1 MFLKQPNSSY
11 MKKKENEPDAAFPV
25 MFYLLYGRLHLWSFT
40 FLLGCTSFQIYCGIY
55 YVVPIT
61 QANFLLLS
69 KVDRCSGTDEAWS
82 EALSCSQEW
91 ELERHYQEIF
101 SAL

>member
-1 MFLKQPNSSY
+1 MTNARQSKDGPFTSLKKDCLLHIV
-11 MKKKENEPDAAFPV
+11 KK
-25 MFYLLYGRLHLWSFT
+25 RLHLWSFT
-40 FLLGCTSFQIYCGIY
+40 FLLGCTSFSNILWHILCSI
-55 YVVPIT
+55 IT